1 MKWIRDATGRFPE
14 RPFYDNDELDLEC
27 QGVVEAFLT
36 ATRGEVR
43 YPITT
48 NDLTILVEREA
59 SDMDIYG
66 DPTDLG
72 GGVEG
77 MTEFFIDRKPR
88 VRILRDLSEQAWR
101 ENRLRTTL
109 THELGHVKFHAR
121 LVKFSQQLS
130 LFASQEPPLSLTC
143 HRDAMITAD
152 IVDWMEWQAGY
163 ASGAFLMP
171 IGPTRLV
178 VCKFLEQIDRYGPLS
193 VGTAEAAD
201 LIRRMQRRFR
211 VSDAAARVRLLQLGH
226 LTEYDPGNPLFA
238 GQREP

>member
-27 QGVVEAFLT
+27 QGVVDAFLT
-36 ATRGEVR
+36 ATRGEVC

-48 NDLTILVEREA
+48 NDLTILVERET
-59 SDMDIYG
+59 SDVDLYG

-72 GGVEG
+72 NEVEG
-77 MTEFFIDRKPR
+77 MTEFFIDQKPR
-88 VRILRDLSEQAWR
+88 VRILRYLSEQTWR

-130 LFASQEPPLSLTC
+130 LFAPQGPPLSLTC
-143 HRDAMITAD
+143 HRDAMVTAD
-152 IVDWMEWQAGY
+152 VVDWMEWQAGY

-171 IGPTRLV
+171 IGPTRLLV
-178 VCKFLEQIDRYGPLS
+178 GAFLEQIDRIGPLQ
-193 VGTAEAAD
+193 VNTPMAAD
-201 LIRRMQRRFR
+201 LIGRIQRSFG
-211 VSDAAARVRLLQLGH
+211 VSEAAARVRLLQLGH
-226 LTEYDPGNPLFA
+226 LSEHDPGTPLFSD
-238 GQREP
+238 